1 MSSSTIILFKK
12 TTAWK
17 IFPQN
22 LFMVDDI
29 ESFLS
34 AVSETD
40 KVSISNVQYIK
51 HGLEIELR
59 LDMSQTYANPLQQ
72 YAYVS
77 IKNSDDS
84 KTYYYFIKKV

>member
-1 MSSSTIILFKK
+1 
-12 TTAWK
+12 
-17 IFPQN
+17 
-22 LFMVDDI
+22 MVDDI

-34 AVSETD
+34 AVSGSN

-59 LDMSQTYANPLQQ
+59 LDMSQTYANPLQE

-77 IKNSDDS
+77 IKNSDDT
-84 KTYYYFIKKV
+84 KTYYYFIKKRYMGCLFQLVNLL